1 MPISLAMA
9 CTQMKMPPVEA
20 ITAVTINAAYRV
32 ARGSQIGSLE
42 RGKRADFV
50 VYDWR
55 DYVEL
60 SYFSGVQ
67 LAKTV
72 YVEGQSVFES

>member
-9 CTQMKMPPVEA
+9 CTQMKIALTEA
-20 ITAVTINAAYRV
+20 ITAMTINAAYSL
-32 ARGSQIGSLE
+32 ARGSEIGSLE

-50 VYDWR
+50 VYECR

-72 YVEGQSVFES
+72 CVEG